1 MKRQRSLWTLILVLL
16 LGDALMMGLA
26 LRAAYAVRFQW
37 EPMRLLFP
45 ITKGLPP
52 WVTFQQT
59 LWVMIPAWWMFFA
72 YTGLYRGRFL
82 PAFDE
87 WIAIT
92 KAISLGT
99 VLLMATTFVYRV
111 PEYSRLTIG
120 GLWVFTI
127 VLIFLYRTMVK
138 MMYRRFVRWWIGPQR
153 LLILGKGKALDTVK
167 TLLRRQPHLKAYF
180 ADGFID
186 ALALTHLVHQH
197 RIHEV
202 LVAQNPLDHKAL
214 LSLADACEKL
224 HVDFKIIPDLV
235 DLRRGE
241 IIIDD
246 SLGLPTFHLKAV
258 ALHGTNFF
266 LKRSFDLIMALAL
279 LTVFFFP
286 LLAIAVLILLDS
298 YGSVLYN
305 HLRMGH
311 QGTTFPFFK
320 FRTMISQADQ
330 ILSTLKPL
338 SERAGPVF
346 KMKKDPRVTRIG
358 RWLRHYS
365 LDEIPQLLNV
375 FRGEM
380 SLVGPRPQVLWE
392 AETYD
397 DVARKRLKLIPGIT
411 GLWQVSGRAS
421 ISYQE
426 MIELDLYYLENWS
439 LGLDLKILLRTIP
452 AILSGRGAY

>member
-1 MKRQRSLWTLILVLL
+1 MIVLL
-16 LGDALMMGLA
+16 LGDALMMGVA

-45 ITKGLPP
+45 VTKGIPP

-59 LWVMIPAWWMFFA
+59 LLVMTPAWWMFFA
-72 YTGLYRGRFL
+72 YTGLYRGRFP

-92 KAISLGT
+92 KAVSLGT
-99 VLLMATTFVYRV
+99 VLLMAATFVYRG

-120 GLWVFTI
+120 CLWLFAI
-127 VLIFLYRTMVK
+127 VSVFLYRTGVK
-138 MMYRRFVRWWIGPQR
+138 AVYRRFFRRWIGPQR
-153 LLILGKGKALDTVK
+153 LLILGKGKALETLK

-180 ADGFID
+180 TDGVMD
-186 ALALTHLVHQH
+186 PLALTQFVTQH
-197 RIHEV
+197 RINEV

-214 LSLADACEKL
+214 LSLADTCEKL

-246 SLGLPTFHLKAV
+246 SLGIPTFHLKAI

-266 LKRSFDLIMALAL
+266 LKRSFDLIMAFVLV
-279 LTVFFFP
+279 TVFFFP
-286 LLAIAVLILLDS
+286 LLAIAILILLDS
-298 YGSVLYN
+298 HGSVLYH

-311 QGTTFPFFK
+311 QGKTFPFFK
-320 FRTMISQADQ
+320 FRTMVSRADQ
-330 ILSTLKPL
+330 MLYTLRPL
-338 SERAGPVF
+338 SERVGPVF
-346 KMKKDPRVTRIG
+346 KMKNDPRVTRVG
-358 RWLRHYS
+358 HWLRRYS

-380 SLVGPRPQVLWE
+380 NLVGPRPQVLWE

-397 DVARKRLKLIPGIT
+397 DMARKRLKLISGIT

-421 ISYQE
+421 VSYQE
-426 MIELDLYYLENWS
+426 MIDLDLYYLENWS

-452 AILSGRGAY
+452 TVLTGRGAY